1 MRSVQVSILAPLM
14 LITVASLTGCPED
27 DKTSDHAGLDGGVSG
42 NGQDDKDGGPGS
54 VVMCKVSLPTSCP
67 SPKPHYSDVQPIFQ
81 QRCVICHDG
90 ATADSPWPLTE
101 YEHVAD
107 WYDMIRSEVV
117 NCTMPPADAG
127 VPMTDDERM
136 KILTWIRCG
145 FPE

>member
-67 SPKPHYSDVQPIFQ
+67 SPKPHYSDVQP
-81 QRCVICHDG
+81 
-90 ATADSPWPLTE
+90 
-101 YEHVAD
+101 
-107 WYDMIRSEVV
+107 
-117 NCTMPPADAG
+117 
-127 VPMTDDERM
+127 
-136 KILTWIRCG
+136 
-145 FPE
+145 